1 MQQEGLLSMK
11 IPNDTIRNRTSKLP
25 ACSAVPEPIAP
36 PPTLRERRSN
46 GKRTEFVSRKERKRK
61 QFSHGK
67 QEAKEHAVVVITAV
81 DGRFVY
87 SFIHSFS
94 EVVD

>member
-1 MQQEGLLSMK
+1 
-11 IPNDTIRNRTSKLP
+11 
-25 ACSAVPEPIAP
+25 
-36 PPTLRERRSN
+36 
-46 GKRTEFVSRKERKRK
+46 
-61 QFSHGK
+61 
-67 QEAKEHAVVVITAV
+67 VVITAV